1 MYLLR
6 SVDGSLA
13 RSSSN
18 LLLYGKLGPIVLVSG
33 LRLYELKGMKDAQVR
48 RRGSIRIAQ
57 DLRNTEVKAF
67 VFLTRPNEVMSRLSI
82 SEKQSRKI
90 AADYGRKV
98 GSAEHLHS
106 VYASE
111 SDLLLRER
119 RRRT

>member
-6 SVDGSLA
+6 SVDGTLA

-33 LRLYELKGMKDAQVR
+33 LRPYELKGMKDAQVS

-67 VFLTRPNEVMSRLSI
+67 VFLTRPNEVN
-82 SEKQSRKI
+82 E
-90 AADYGRKV
+90 
-98 GSAEHLHS
+98 
-106 VYASE
+106 
-111 SDLLLRER
+111 
-119 RRRT
+119 